1 MTEEAPVTK
10 AELLSRLE
18 KGWNDFHA
26 YIGTLTEKQ
35 LTEPTDAAGWTV
47 KDHIIHLAVW
57 EDGIYALLTG
67 LPRDKQMGVDQ
78 QMWDYGLIDRMNGII
93 QQRHKDKSLAEVLT
107 TFDTVHQRLIVTIE
121 TLSDDDLSRP
131 YSHYQSGSTFDEPVI
146 GWIIGNTYEHYAEH
160 TPWIAEIVKDS

>member
-1 MTEEAPVTK
+1 MTEQAPVTK

-57 EDGIYALLTG
+57 EDGIDALLN
-67 LPRDKQMGVDQ
+67 KQSRYERMGVDKETFDSG
-78 QMWDYGLIDRMNGII
+78 DYDRENAII
-93 QQRHKDKSLAEVLT
+93 QQQHKDRSLMEV
-107 TFDTVHQRLIVTIE
+107 FDAFKTVHERLVATIE
-121 TLSDDDLSRP
+121 SLSDDDLKRP
-131 YSHYQSGSTFDEPVI
+131 YNYYQPEYKTERPVV
-146 GWIIGNTYEHYAEH
+146 GWIVGNTYGHYAEH
-160 TPWIAEIVKDS
+160 IPWIAEIVKAR